1 VSRFFHRCVFIL
13 CALPALGVA
22 QTYQSLSL
30 PSADGTE
37 LKVWLSHP
45 PGVSHDSP
53 RPVVIALH
61 GCAGLYATRGPRNG
75 QLNARHE
82 GMARLLNSN
91 GYSVLFPDSFS
102 ARGEQSICSQKI
114 RDRRVNQAHR
124 RNDVNGALNW
134 LSAQHWVDT
143 TKIALLGWS
152 HGGSTVLAATNAND
166 PAASNRLLQPSLAIA
181 FYPGCSVALG
191 SGYRSTAPL
200 LMLLGEL
207 DDWTPAAPCLAL
219 ASRASAKVIVYPD
232 SHHDFDNPIGT
243 VRFRANVP
251 NGVNP
256 GRGVHS
262 GRNPVT
268 GPKAW
273 QEVVDTLAE
282 NWGRSPEQ

>member
-1 VSRFFHRCVFIL
+1 MSRFVQHFLFII
-13 CALPALGVA
+13 CGLPALCVA
-22 QTYQSLSL
+22 QTYQSLLL
-30 PSADGTE
+30 PSSDGTE
-37 LKVWLSHP
+37 LRAWLVHP
-45 PGVSHDSP
+45 PGVSLDSP

-152 HGGSTVLAATNAND
+152 HGGSTVLAATDAND
-166 PAASNRLLQPSLAIA
+166 TAVSTRLLQPSIAIA
-181 FYPGCSVALG
+181 FYPGCSVALR

-219 ASRASAKVIVYPD
+219 ASRTSAKVIVYPD
-232 SHHDFDNPIGT
+232 SHHDFDNPVGT

-251 NGVNP
+251 NGANP
-256 GRGVHS
+256 GKGVHS

-268 GPKAW
+268 GPEAW
-273 QEVVDTLAE
+273 QEVVATLAAS
-282 NWGRSPEQ
+282 WGRVPEQ